1 MDAETASHDMS
12 LMNSLVPSVVK
23 SLMPSQPTL
32 KWMASAA
39 ETMGA
44 TAKEAAIF
52 AEETA
57 PFALG
62 AMEMLAPLVLLVP
75 KEEHLVSAAAEVRRY
90 NEVMT
95 QSTKFGDPHVLLG
108 VEDNFKDAIAYYR
121 QAIQDGKNYVMPYT

>member
-1 MDAETASHDMS
+1 
-12 LMNSLVPSVVK
+12 MNSLVPNVLK
-23 SLMPSQPTL
+23 TLMPSQPTL

-39 ETMGA
+39 DTMGA

-62 AMEMLAPLVLLVP
+62 AMEMLAPLLLLVP

-95 QSTKFGDPHVLLG
+95 QCGKFGDSQVLLG
-108 VEDNFKDAIAYYR
+108 VEDSFKDAMAYYR
-121 QAIQDGKNYVMPYT
+121 QATQAGKNYVMPYT